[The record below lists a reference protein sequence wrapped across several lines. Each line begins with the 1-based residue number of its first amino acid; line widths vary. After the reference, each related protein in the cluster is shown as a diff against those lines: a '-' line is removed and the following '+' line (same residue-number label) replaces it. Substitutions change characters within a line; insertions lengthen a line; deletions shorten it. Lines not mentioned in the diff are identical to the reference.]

1 MDILLGRI
9 HGFISNY
16 LYWVKL
22 PTGGIRDIIEVI
34 VIYIGVYYIL
44 DWIRQTRAW
53 TLFKGIIVIVFFVII
68 AYFLQMNAI
77 VWIAAKALNVGIL
90 AILVVFQPE
99 LRKALEQL
107 GRRNIL
113 RPFALLDPNHNDG
126 ERFTEKTLADIVR
139 ACYEMG
145 AVKTGALIVI
155 EGEVGLNEYVRTG
168 IDVDAV
174 LSTQLLINIFEKNTP
189 LHDGAIIVRGDRV
202 VSATCYL
209 PLSDSLL
216 VSKELGTRHRAAL
229 GVSEVSDSLTIIVS
243 EETGAVSVAMNGK
256 IERDMT
262 SEQLEIALEQF
273 RNPNGPQLKTNK
285 LKRIRRKKNEENIPQ

>member
-1 MDILLGRI
+1 MFISRL
-9 HGFISNY
+9 HGIVSNY

-22 PTGGIRDIIEVI
+22 PTGGIKDVIEMI

-44 DWIRQTRAW
+44 NWVRATRAW
-53 TLFKGIIVIVFFVII
+53 TLIKGLFVIVIFVLV

-99 LRKALEQL
+99 LRTALEQL
-107 GRRNIL
+107 GMRKFL
-113 RPFALLDPNHNDG
+113 RFFSLFDTANTG

-155 EGEVGLNEYVRTG
+155 EGEVPLGEYIRTG
-168 IDVDAV
+168 IDVDALV
-174 LSTQLLINIFEKNTP
+174 SAQLLINIFEKNTP
-189 LHDGAIIVRGDRV
+189 LHDGAVIVRGDRV

-209 PLSDSLL
+209 PLSDSLII
-216 VSKELGTRHRAAL
+216 SKELGTRHRAAL
-229 GVSEVSDSLTIIVS
+229 GVSEVSDSFTIIVS

-256 IERDMT
+256 IERDVT
-262 SEQLEIALEQF
+262 PEQLEIFLGNF
-273 RNPNGPQLKTNK
+273 RNPNGPQPKTPKMK
-285 LKRIRRKKNEENIPQ
+285 LKKIRRTKNEENIS

>member
-1 MDILLGRI
+1 MFISRL
-9 HGFISNY
+9 HGIVSNY

-22 PTGGIRDIIEVI
+22 PTGGIKDVIEMI

-44 DWIRQTRAW
+44 NWVRATRAW
-53 TLFKGIIVIVFFVII
+53 TLIKGLFVIVIFVLV

-99 LRKALEQL
+99 LRTALEQL
-107 GRRNIL
+107 GMRKFL
-113 RPFALLDPNHNDG
+113 RFFSLFDTTNTG

-155 EGEVGLNEYVRTG
+155 EGEVPLGEYIRTG
-168 IDVDAV
+168 IDVDALV
-174 LSTQLLINIFEKNTP
+174 SAQLLINIFEKNTP
-189 LHDGAIIVRGDRV
+189 LHDGAIIVRGDKI

-209 PLSDSLL
+209 PLSDSKSI
-216 VSKELGTRHRAAL
+216 SKDLGTRHRAAI
-229 GVSEVSDSLTIIVS
+229 GISEVSDALVIVVS
-243 EETGAVSVAMNGK
+243 EETGKVSIAHDAK
-256 IERDMT
+256 LYRDVT
-262 SEQLEIALEQF
+262 ED
-273 RNPNGPQLKTNK
+273 QLKDA
-285 LKRIRRKKNEENIPQ
+285 LRKIQLPEDLGESVPSKNLFRKGGRYVR